1 MSISQQ
7 MMFALQS
14 PVGLRFGTTISI
26 ESDRITF
33 EMDLRV
39 PKGTEC
45 PFRVELSGSEE
56 TVMGT
61 IRVERV
67 IPKRGNA
74 LPRYIGRI
82 LQMADGNRETFD
94 AWRRDIATG
103 GVSRKLERDPGA
115 LEGRMAQ
122 PVMSGLSDSESRAAL
137 ERMNQRRSSY
147 SQAIEEP
154 QVDLGLSTEQEAAS
168 EEDQQRV
175 RERLRQKAS
184 TTEDVVPQAGT
195 MADLSPDIAPKPA
208 AAPKPAPPAPA
219 QQAIPSAP
227 FSPPLVVVNTDSV
240 PTEITVIYLCPEA
253 LRADYLANL
262 NNSALT
268 IDDPK
273 LTELYQPVDVKIQLP
288 DGASVEV
295 FGQTVAQTPNGMA
308 VALDLD
314 ATQRALIET
323 VNAR

>member
-33 EMDLRV
+33 EMDLQV
-39 PKGTEC
+39 PKGIEC
-45 PFRVELSGSEE
+45 PFRVELSGSQE

-82 LQMADGNRETFD
+82 LQMADDNRETFD

-103 GVSRKLERDPGA
+103 GVSRKLERDPEA
-115 LEGRMAQ
+115 LEERMAQ
-122 PVMSGLSDSESRAAL
+122 PVMSGLSQSESRAAL
-137 ERMNQRRSSY
+137 ERMNQRRASY
-147 SQAIEEP
+147 SQAVDEP
-154 QVDLGLSTEQEAAS
+154 QVDLGLSTEQESAS
-168 EEDQQRV
+168 EEDQQLV
-175 RERLRQKAS
+175 RERLRQKALQ
-184 TTEDVVPQAGT
+184 TEDQATPVGATVDFSPTPVPT
-195 MADLSPDIAPKPA
+195 
-208 AAPKPAPPAPA
+208 PAPPPAPTPTPA
-219 QQAIPSAP
+219 KAIPGSS
-227 FSPPLVVVNTDSV
+227 FSPPLVVVNIDSV
-240 PTEITVIYLCPEA
+240 PIEITVIYLSREA
-253 LRADYLANL
+253 LRADYQATLQ
-262 NNSALT
+262 NSALT
-268 IDDPK
+268 IDDPR

-295 FGQTVAQTPNGMA
+295 SGQTVAQTPNGMA

>member
-1 MSISQQ
+1 MSVNQKLT
-7 MMFALQS
+7 FALQS

-33 EMDLRV
+33 EMDLQV
-39 PKGTEC
+39 PKGIEC

-82 LQMADGNRETFD
+82 LQMADDNRETFD

-103 GVSRKLERDPGA
+103 GVSRKLERDPEA
-115 LEGRMAQ
+115 LEERMAQ
-122 PVMSGLSDSESRAAL
+122 PVMSGLSQSESRAAL
-137 ERMNQRRSSY
+137 ERMNQRRASY
-147 SQAIEEP
+147 SQAVDEP
-154 QVDLGLSTEQEAAS
+154 QVDLGLSTEQESAS
-168 EEDQQRV
+168 EEDQQLV
-175 RERLRQKAS
+175 RERLRQKALQ
-184 TTEDVVPQAGT
+184 TEDQATPVGATVDFSPTPVPT
-195 MADLSPDIAPKPA
+195 
-208 AAPKPAPPAPA
+208 PAPPPAPTPTPA
-219 QQAIPSAP
+219 KAIPGSS
-227 FSPPLVVVNTDSV
+227 FSPPLVVVNIDSV
-240 PTEITVIYLCPEA
+240 PIEITVIYLSREA
-253 LRADYLANL
+253 LRADYQATLQ
-262 NNSALT
+262 NSALT
-268 IDDPK
+268 IDDPR

-295 FGQTVAQTPNGMA
+295 SGQTVAQTPNGMA

>member
-33 EMDLRV
+33 EMDLQV
-39 PKGTEC
+39 PKGIEC

-82 LQMADGNRETFD
+82 LQMADDNRETFD

-103 GVSRKLERDPGA
+103 GVSRKLERDPEA
-115 LEGRMAQ
+115 LEERMAQ
-122 PVMSGLSDSESRAAL
+122 PVMSGLSQSESRAAL
-137 ERMNQRRSSY
+137 ERMNQRRASY
-147 SQAIEEP
+147 SQAVDEP
-154 QVDLGLSTEQEAAS
+154 QVDLGLSTEQESAS
-168 EEDQQRV
+168 EEDQQLV
-175 RERLRQKAS
+175 RERLRQKALQ
-184 TTEDVVPQAGT
+184 TEDQATPVGPT
-195 MADLSPDIAPKPA
+195 VDFSPT
-208 AAPKPAPPAPA
+208 PAPPPAPTPTPA
-219 QQAIPSAP
+219 KAIPGSS
-227 FSPPLVVVNTDSV
+227 FSPPLVVVNIDSV
-240 PTEITVIYLCPEA
+240 PIEITVIYLSREA
-253 LRADYLANL
+253 LRADYQATLQ
-262 NNSALT
+262 NSALT
-268 IDDPK
+268 IDDPR

>member
-33 EMDLRV
+33 EMDLQV
-39 PKGTEC
+39 PKGIEC

-82 LQMADGNRETFD
+82 LQMADDNRETFD

-103 GVSRKLERDPGA
+103 GVSRKLDRDPEA
-115 LEGRMAQ
+115 LEERMAQ
-122 PVMSGLSDSESRAAL
+122 PVMSGLSQSESRAAL
-137 ERMNQRRSSY
+137 ERMNQRRASY
-147 SQAIEEP
+147 SPAVDEP
-154 QVDLGLSTEQEAAS
+154 QVDLGLSTEQESAS
-168 EEDQQRV
+168 EEDQQLV
-175 RERLRQKAS
+175 RERLRQKALQ
-184 TTEDVVPQAGT
+184 TEDQATPVGATVDFSPTPVPT
-195 MADLSPDIAPKPA
+195 
-208 AAPKPAPPAPA
+208 PAPPPAPTPTPA
-219 QQAIPSAP
+219 KAIPGSS
-227 FSPPLVVVNTDSV
+227 FSPPLVVVNIDSV
-240 PTEITVIYLCPEA
+240 PIEITVIYLSREA
-253 LRADYLANL
+253 LRADYQATLQ
-262 NNSALT
+262 NSALT
-268 IDDPK
+268 IDDPR

-295 FGQTVAQTPNGMA
+295 SGQTVAQTPNGMA

>member
-33 EMDLRV
+33 EMDLQV
-39 PKGTEC
+39 PKGIEC

-82 LQMADGNRETFD
+82 LQMADDNRETFD

-103 GVSRKLERDPGA
+103 GVSRKLDRDPEA
-115 LEGRMAQ
+115 LEERMAQ
-122 PVMSGLSDSESRAAL
+122 PVMSGLSQSESRAAL
-137 ERMNQRRSSY
+137 ERMNQRRASY
-147 SQAIEEP
+147 SQAVDEP
-154 QVDLGLSTEQEAAS
+154 QVDLGLSTEQESAS
-168 EEDQQRV
+168 EEDQQLV
-175 RERLRQKAS
+175 RERLRQKALQ
-184 TTEDVVPQAGT
+184 TEDQATPVGATVDFSPTPVPT
-195 MADLSPDIAPKPA
+195 
-208 AAPKPAPPAPA
+208 PAPPPAPTPTPA
-219 QQAIPSAP
+219 KAIPGSS
-227 FSPPLVVVNTDSV
+227 FSPPLVVVNIDSV
-240 PTEITVIYLCPEA
+240 PIEITVIYLSREA
-253 LRADYLANL
+253 LRADYQATLQ
-262 NNSALT
+262 NSALT
-268 IDDPK
+268 IDDPR

>member
-33 EMDLRV
+33 EMDLQV
-39 PKGTEC
+39 PKGIEC

-82 LQMADGNRETFD
+82 LQMADDNRETFD

-103 GVSRKLERDPGA
+103 GVSRKLERDPEA
-115 LEGRMAQ
+115 LEERMAQ
-122 PVMSGLSDSESRAAL
+122 PVMSGLSQSESRAAL
-137 ERMNQRRSSY
+137 ERMNQRRASY
-147 SQAIEEP
+147 SQAVDEP
-154 QVDLGLSTEQEAAS
+154 QVDLGLSTEQESAS
-168 EEDQQRV
+168 EEDQQLV
-175 RERLRQKAS
+175 RERLRQKALQ
-184 TTEDVVPQAGT
+184 TEDQATPVGATVDFSPTPVPT
-195 MADLSPDIAPKPA
+195 
-208 AAPKPAPPAPA
+208 PAPPPAPTPTPA
-219 QQAIPSAP
+219 KAIPGSS
-227 FSPPLVVVNTDSV
+227 FSPPLVVVNIDSV
-240 PTEITVIYLCPEA
+240 PIEITVIYLSREA
-253 LRADYLANL
+253 LRADYQATLQ
-262 NNSALT
+262 NSALT
-268 IDDPK
+268 IDDPR

-295 FGQTVAQTPNGMA
+295 SGQTVAQTPNGMA

>member
-33 EMDLRV
+33 EMDLQV
-39 PKGTEC
+39 PKGIEC

-82 LQMADGNRETFD
+82 LQMADDNRETFD

-103 GVSRKLERDPGA
+103 GVSRKLDRDPEA
-115 LEGRMAQ
+115 LEERMAQ
-122 PVMSGLSDSESRAAL
+122 PVMSGLSQSESRAAL
-137 ERMNQRRSSY
+137 ERMNQRRASY
-147 SQAIEEP
+147 SQAVDEP
-154 QVDLGLSTEQEAAS
+154 QVDLGLSTEQESAS
-168 EEDQQRV
+168 EEDQQLV
-175 RERLRQKAS
+175 RERLRQKALQ
-184 TTEDVVPQAGT
+184 TEDQATPVGATVDFSPTPVPT
-195 MADLSPDIAPKPA
+195 
-208 AAPKPAPPAPA
+208 PAPPPAPTPTPA
-219 QQAIPSAP
+219 KAIPGSS
-227 FSPPLVVVNTDSV
+227 FSPPLVVVNIDSV
-240 PTEITVIYLCPEA
+240 PIEITVIYLSREA
-253 LRADYLANL
+253 LRADYQATLQ
-262 NNSALT
+262 NSAMT
-268 IDDPK
+268 IDDPR

>member
-33 EMDLRV
+33 EMDLQV
-39 PKGTEC
+39 PKGIEC

-82 LQMADGNRETFD
+82 LQMADDNRETFD

-103 GVSRKLERDPGA
+103 GVSRKLERDPEA
-115 LEGRMAQ
+115 LEERMAQ
-122 PVMSGLSDSESRAAL
+122 PVMSGLSQSESRAAL
-137 ERMNQRRSSY
+137 ERMNQRRASY
-147 SQAIEEP
+147 SQAVDEP
-154 QVDLGLSTEQEAAS
+154 QVDLGLSTEQESAS
-168 EEDQQRV
+168 EEDQQLV
-175 RERLRQKAS
+175 RERLRQKALQ
-184 TTEDVVPQAGT
+184 TEDQATPVGATVDFSPTPVPT
-195 MADLSPDIAPKPA
+195 
-208 AAPKPAPPAPA
+208 PAPPPAPTPTPA
-219 QQAIPSAP
+219 KAIPGSS
-227 FSPPLVVVNTDSV
+227 FSPPLVVVNIDSV
-240 PTEITVIYLCPEA
+240 PIEITVIYLSREA
-253 LRADYLANL
+253 LRADYQATLQ
-262 NNSALT
+262 NSALT
-268 IDDPK
+268 IDDPR

-295 FGQTVAQTPNGMA
+295 SGQTVAQTPNGMA

-314 ATQRALIET
+314 AIQRALIET
-323 VNAR
+323 VNAS

>member
-33 EMDLRV
+33 EMDLQV
-39 PKGTEC
+39 PKGIEC

-82 LQMADGNRETFD
+82 LQMADDNRETFD

-103 GVSRKLERDPGA
+103 GVSRKLDRDPEA
-115 LEGRMAQ
+115 LEERMAQ
-122 PVMSGLSDSESRAAL
+122 PVMSGLSQSESRAAL
-137 ERMNQRRSSY
+137 ERMNQRRASY
-147 SQAIEEP
+147 SPAVDEP
-154 QVDLGLSTEQEAAS
+154 QVDLGLSTEQESAS
-168 EEDQQRV
+168 EEDQQLV
-175 RERLRQKAS
+175 RERLRQKALQ
-184 TTEDVVPQAGT
+184 TEDQATPVGATVDFSPTPVPT
-195 MADLSPDIAPKPA
+195 
-208 AAPKPAPPAPA
+208 PAPPPAPTPTPA
-219 QQAIPSAP
+219 KAIPGSS
-227 FSPPLVVVNTDSV
+227 FSPPLVVVNIDSV
-240 PTEITVIYLCPEA
+240 PIEITVIYLSREA
-253 LRADYLANL
+253 LRADYQATLQ
-262 NNSALT
+262 NSALT
-268 IDDPK
+268 IDDPR

>member
-33 EMDLRV
+33 EMDLQV
-39 PKGTEC
+39 PKGIEC

-82 LQMADGNRETFD
+82 LQMADDNRETFD

-103 GVSRKLERDPGA
+103 GVSRKLERDPEA
-115 LEGRMAQ
+115 LEERMAQ
-122 PVMSGLSDSESRAAL
+122 PVMSGLSQSESRAAL
-137 ERMNQRRSSY
+137 ERMNQRRASY
-147 SQAIEEP
+147 SQAVDEP
-154 QVDLGLSTEQEAAS
+154 QVDLGLSTEQESAS
-168 EEDQQRV
+168 EEDQQLV
-175 RERLRQKAS
+175 RERLRQKALQ
-184 TTEDVVPQAGT
+184 TEDQATPVGATVDFSPTPVPT
-195 MADLSPDIAPKPA
+195 
-208 AAPKPAPPAPA
+208 PAPPPAPTPTPA
-219 QQAIPSAP
+219 KAIPGSS
-227 FSPPLVVVNTDSV
+227 FSPPLVVVNIDSV
-240 PTEITVIYLCPEA
+240 PIEITVIYLSREA
-253 LRADYLANL
+253 LRADYQATLQ
-262 NNSALT
+262 NSALT
-268 IDDPK
+268 IDDPR